1 MRFEINQ
8 VQPGLWIRAMAN
20 QLGIT
25 SYNDCVNETLILP
38 EQYGEGILMG
48 FQFNS
53 GIGLLVMNGTLQEDW
68 EIVIQQDTPALQF
81 NFCVKGEIRHFLK
94 SNEIQ
99 YQLMSLLSTIT
110 ASPATKTETFLLPAH
125 TELIFSH
132 LIVDRAT
139 YLNQIDCLVG
149 EMPEALAV
157 ALSDIKAEK
166 SFFYQGYYSLSI
178 AETIRKI
185 IQDKNEGIVKST
197 LIEGKTLELLS
208 KQIKQFKDDSQ
219 LPQKQ
224 VILRESDLI
233 KIESARDILIK
244 NLKSA
249 PTIEELARQVGVNR
263 QKLKSGFKLLYDSTI
278 NSYLRE
284 ERLETA
290 SLLLLSGK
298 SVVEASNTVGYINQS
313 HFTRRFK
320 EKYNVLPKEY
330 LKTIHAKLKNVG

>member
-1 MRFEINQ
+1 MRFELDQIKPDLLIQ
-8 VQPGLWIRAMAN
+8 TIAK
-20 QLGIT
+20 QLGVA
-25 SYNDCVNETLILP
+25 SYSDCVNETLVLP
-38 EQYGEGILMG
+38 EERGEGTLMG
-48 FQFNS
+48 FNFNS
-53 GIGLLVMNGTLQEDW
+53 GIGLLVIHCTLQEDW
-68 EIVIQQDTPALQF
+68 EIIIQQDTPALQF
-81 NFCVKGEIRHFLK
+81 NFCVKGEVRHFLK

-99 YQLMSLLSTIT
+99 YQLMALLSTIT
-110 ASPATKTETFLLPAH
+110 ANPATKTETFLLPAH

-132 LIVDRAT
+132 LVVDRAT
-139 YLNQIDCLVG
+139 YLDRIDCLVG
-149 EMPEALAV
+149 EMPEALATTF
-157 ALSDIKAEK
+157 SDIKAEK

-208 KQIKQFKDDSQ
+208 KQIKQFKDDAQ
-219 LPQKQ
+219 LPEKQ

-244 NLKSA
+244 NLRSA

-330 LKTIHAKLKNVG
+330 LKTIHTKLKNVG